1 MQYDEPVPI
10 LKWAGGKSQL
20 IEDIIHVIPSE
31 FGKTIDKYVEPFV
44 GGGAMLFYTL
54 SHYNVKEVLIS
65 DVNSELINMYNAI
78 KENAESVIEILKRY
92 EDTYLPL
99 PDYERREFYYEKRN
113 DFNRLMGTANSA
125 NSVLR
130 AALFI
135 FLNRTCFNGIYRVN
149 RKGQF
154 NVPMGAYKK
163 PTICNA
169 ANIMAVSNAL
179 QKVNICCCSYEK
191 TEDFIDEKT
200 FLYLDPPYRPL
211 KGQDNFKSY
220 TEEDFNDERQK
231 ELAEYVRRICEKGAH
246 FVLSN
251 SDPKN
256 VDPEDNFFDDLYRG
270 YTLKRITAKRI
281 INRKSSSR
289 GPIREILVTNC

>member
-20 IEDIIHVIPSE
+20 IDDIIHIIPKE
-31 FGKTIDKYVEPFV
+31 FGKTINKYVEPFV
-44 GGGAMLFYTL
+44 GGGAMLFYIL
-54 SHYNVKEVLIS
+54 SHYDVNEVHIS
-65 DVNSELINMYNAI
+65 DVNSELINMYSAI
-78 KENAESVIEILKRY
+78 KENAESVIHILKRY

-99 PDYERREFYYEKRN
+99 PDYERREYYYEKRD
-113 DFNRLMGTANSA
+113 DFNLLMETANSD
-125 NSVLR
+125 NSILR

-149 RKGQF
+149 RKGLF
-154 NVPMGAYKK
+154 NVPMGVYKK

-169 ANIMAVSNAL
+169 ANIMLVSNAL
-179 QKVNICCCSYEK
+179 QKVDICCCSYEK
-191 TEDFIDEKT
+191 TEPFVDENT

-220 TEEDFNDERQK
+220 TEEDFNDEQQK
-231 ELAEYVRRICEKGAH
+231 ALAEYIRRITEKGAH

-256 VDPEDNFFDDLYRG
+256 VDPDDDFFDDLYQE
-270 YTLKRITAKRI
+270 YTLKRITAKRV

-289 GPIREILVTNC
+289 GPVREILVTNC

>member
-20 IEDIIHVIPSE
+20 IEDIINVIPKE
-31 FGKTIDKYVEPFV
+31 FGKNINKYVEPFV
-44 GGGAMLFYTL
+44 GGGAMLFYIL
-54 SHYNVKEVLIS
+54 SHYNVKEVHIS
-65 DVNSELINMYNAI
+65 DVNSELINMYSAI

-99 PDYERREFYYEKRN
+99 PDYERREFYYEKRK
-113 DFNRLMGTANSA
+113 DFNLLMETANSA

-154 NVPMGAYKK
+154 NVPMGVYKK

-169 ANIMAVSNAL
+169 TNIMAVSNVL

-191 TEDFIDEKT
+191 TEIFVDEKT

-231 ELAEYVRRICEKGAH
+231 ELAEYVRRISEKGAH

-270 YTLKRITAKRI
+270 YTLKRIMAKRI

-289 GPIREILVTNC
+289 GPVMEILVTNC